1 MRPGEPR
8 RPGGPADV
16 VTVGESMVMVTP
28 VRPVP
33 LEEADTLTIR
43 VGGAESNVAMYLA
56 GLAHPVRWISRLGG
70 DPLGR
75 IVLRDVGAAG
85 VDTTEVTIDP
95 GAHTGV
101 YFKDPG
107 ESHTGVHYYREGS
120 AASSLAPACLDRPSV
135 RTARVLHLTGI
146 TAALSASC
154 LAMLRHAVSNGEPH
168 RPLVSFD
175 VNYRPGLW
183 TAQEAA
189 SVLAEIADRSDLV
202 LVGLDEAQRLWACR
216 TPGDVRALLPH
227 PDVVVVKDGGV
238 GAFSLRTGDSDEV
251 FVPAPTVDV
260 VEPVGA
266 GDAFAAG
273 YLSACLR
280 GAGDR
285 QRLRLG
291 HLVAAQAL
299 GVTGDHAPLPEKSWF
314 AEHLALTAGE
324 WSRLDLTARHRTAG

>member
-1 MRPGEPR
+1 MRPVD
-8 RPGGPADV
+8 PADV
-16 VTVGESMVMVTP
+16 VTVGESMAMVTP
-28 VRPVP
+28 MRPVP
-33 LEEADTLTIR
+33 LEEADALTIR

-56 GLAHPVRWISRLGG
+56 GLGHPVRWISRLGD

-85 VDTTEVTIDP
+85 VDTSEVTIDP
-95 GAHTGV
+95 SAHTGV

-107 ESHTGVHYYREGS
+107 ETHTGVHYYRDGS
-120 AASSLAPACLDRPSV
+120 AASALAPAYLDRPSV
-135 RTARVLHLTGI
+135 RAARVLHLTGI
-146 TAALSASC
+146 TAALSPTC
-154 LAMLRHAVSNGEPH
+154 LALLRHAVSNEEPH

-183 TAQEAA
+183 TVKEAA
-189 SVLAEIADRSDLV
+189 PVLAEIADRSDLV
-202 LVGLDEAQRLWACR
+202 LVGLDEAQRLWACH
-216 TPGDVRALLPH
+216 TPADVRALLPH
-227 PDVVVVKDGGV
+227 PGVVVVKDGGV
-238 GAFSLRTGDSDEV
+238 GAFSLRTGGTAGTIEE

-273 YLSACLR
+273 YLSASLR
-280 GAGDR
+280 GADD
-285 QRLRLG
+285 QHRLRLG

-299 GVTGDHAPLPEKSWF
+299 GVTGDHAPLPEKAWF
-314 AEHLALTAGE
+314 AEHLAQTTDE

>member
-1 MRPGEPR
+1 MTAGE
-8 RPGGPADV
+8 PADV

-28 VRPVP
+28 MRPVP
-33 LEEADTLTIR
+33 LEEADALTIR

-56 GLAHPVRWISRLGG
+56 GLGHRVRWISRLGD

-75 IVLRDVGAAG
+75 IVLRDIAAAG

-95 GAHTGV
+95 SAHTGV

-107 ESHTGVHYYREGS
+107 ENHTGVHYYRDGS
-120 AASSLAPACLDRPSV
+120 AASALAPASLESPSV
-135 RTARVLHLTGI
+135 RTARVLHLTGV

-154 LAMLRHAVSNGEPH
+154 LAMLRHAVSNDESR

-183 TAQEAA
+183 SVEKAA
-189 SVLAEIADRSDLV
+189 PVLAEIADRSDLV

-216 TPGDVRALLPH
+216 TPADVRALLPN
-227 PDVVVVKDGGV
+227 PGVVVVKDGGV
-238 GAFSLRTGDSDEV
+238 GAFSLRTDPSGEV
-251 FVPAPTVDV
+251 FVPAPTVDI

-273 YLSACLR
+273 YLSASLS
-280 GAGDR
+280 GADDQ

-299 GVTGDHAPLPEKSWF
+299 GVTGDHAPLPEAPWF
-314 AEHLALTAGE
+314 AEHLALTTDE